1 MGIAHHVKFSGLV
14 PYGELPR
21 YLATSNAFVTASVTE
36 VHPLTVIEAMA
47 SGLPVLGIHSP
58 GVGDIVS
65 DGVNGLLTPD
75 EDVAAFTAK
84 MVRLVTD
91 HQLRKKMGEKAART
105 ALDYD
110 INRTSQLLLEHYQR
124 LVSSKASYKL
134 SLRNKLA
141 SLFQKQKI

>member
-1 MGIAHHVKFSGLV
+1 
-14 PYGELPR
+14 
-21 YLATSNAFVTASVTE
+21 
-36 VHPLTVIEAMA
+36 
-47 SGLPVLGIHSP
+47 
-58 GVGDIVS
+58 
-65 DGVNGLLTPD
+65 
-75 EDVAAFTAK
+75 VAAFTAK

-124 LVSSKASYKL
+124 LVSNKASYKL